1 MDDSKV
7 LCGRCR
13 ELLKSAARLRD
24 DFDACYQYT
33 WFRFSPFNPDYARW
47 KKDVRDQLV
56 RAFGANSSRVTELD
70 RCERVYSQS
79 APGTLFD
86 HYLDSLKS
94 AVAALEAVPLRPQ
107 AAPAASAGDTIP
119 HGVPV
124 PSDRV
129 SFRAISRDLLARAA
143 ELREE
148 GNFLSAAVM
157 CGAVLENA
165 LRRICESE
173 NLPPQAKA
181 LDLPGLCETLLARG
195 ALDREEH
202 RQLMLKFSLK
212 KLAEHCYSEKLNSD
226 NVGEMI
232 EWTGGFLDR
241 RFH

>member
-13 ELLKSAARLRD
+13 ELLKSAERLRD

-56 RAFGANSSRVTELD
+56 RAFGANSARVIELD

-86 HYLDSLKS
+86 RYLDSLKS
-94 AVAALEAVPLRPQ
+94 AVSALEAVPPRPQ
-107 AAPAASAGDTIP
+107 PVSAAPQ
-119 HGVPV
+119 V
-124 PSDRV
+124 SDRV
-129 SFRAISRDLLARAA
+129 SFRVISRDLLARAA

-157 CGAVLENA
+157 CGAVLENS

-173 NLPPQAKA
+173 NLSAQVKA
-181 LDLPGLCETLLARG
+181 MDFPRLCETLLSRG

>member
-1 MDDSKV
+1 MDDSRV

-13 ELLKSAARLRD
+13 ELLKSAERLRD

-56 RAFGANSSRVTELD
+56 RAFGANSARVIELD

-86 HYLDSLKS
+86 RYLDSLKS
-94 AVAALEAVPLRPQ
+94 AVSALESVPPPPPREPAVPG
-107 AAPAASAGDTIP
+107 S
-119 HGVPV
+119 
-124 PSDRV
+124 SDRV
-129 SFRAISRDLLARAA
+129 SFRAISRDLLTRAA

-165 LRRICESE
+165 LQRISESE
-173 NLPPQAKA
+173 GLGAGGKKQ
-181 LDLPGLCETLLARG
+181 DFPGLCGALLARG
-195 ALDREEH
+195 SLDREEH

-212 KLAEHCYSEKLNSD
+212 KLAEHCYSEKLNAD

-232 EWTGGFLDR
+232 DWTGGFIDR

>member
-13 ELLKSAARLRD
+13 ELLKAAERLRD
-24 DFDACYQYT
+24 DFDACYQYA

-56 RAFGANSSRVTELD
+56 RAFGANSSRVLELD
-70 RCERVYSQS
+70 RCERTYSQS

-86 HYLDSLKS
+86 RYLDALKG
-94 AVAALEAVPLRPQ
+94 AVSALEGEPPPPRP
-107 AAPAASAGDTIP
+107 APAAPQT
-119 HGVPV
+119 
-124 PSDRV
+124 SDRV

-143 ELREE
+143 ALREE

-157 CGAVLENA
+157 CGAVLESA
-165 LRRICESE
+165 LRRICESAG
-173 NLPPQAKA
+173 LPPQAET
-181 LDLPGLCETLLARG
+181 LDFPGLCAELLSRG
-195 ALDREEH
+195 GIDREEH

-212 KLAEHCYSEKLNSD
+212 KLAEHCYSEKLNAG
-226 NVGEMI
+226 NVGEML

>member
-13 ELLKSAARLRD
+13 ELLKAAERLRD

-56 RAFGANSSRVTELD
+56 RAFGANSSRVLELD

-86 HYLDSLKS
+86 RYLDSLRG
-94 AVAALEAVPLRPQ
+94 AVSALEGAPPPPRP
-107 AAPAASAGDTIP
+107 APAPPQI
-119 HGVPV
+119 
-124 PSDRV
+124 SDRV

-143 ELREE
+143 SLREE

-173 NLPPQAKA
+173 GLSPRVRAM
-181 LDLPGLCETLLARG
+181 DFPGLCEALLSRG
-195 ALDREEH
+195 GIDREEH

-212 KLAEHCYSEKLNSD
+212 KMAEHCYSEKLNAV
-226 NVGEMI
+226 NVGEML